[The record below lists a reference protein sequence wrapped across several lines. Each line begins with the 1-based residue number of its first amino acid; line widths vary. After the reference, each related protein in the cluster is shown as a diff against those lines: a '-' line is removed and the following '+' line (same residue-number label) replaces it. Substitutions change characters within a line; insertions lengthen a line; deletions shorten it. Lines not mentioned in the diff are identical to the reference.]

1 MLTVP
6 TTIKAASLTN
16 CNRATFGT
24 IHLDGLATSEA
35 TLDVGSAAGFG
46 AAGVLYGNV
55 SFSGDALIE
64 FKSGQITTIA
74 ADSAV
79 SLIGSHAFIAD
90 ASDTSSNSALKG
102 LKTVAGELD
111 LSNGAKVKTSGALT
125 NDGSVNLSHTSETI
139 GGAVSGTGNLSLSNS
154 TLEFANGVSSGETVT
169 FGSGVNHLHLDSPSS
184 FLGTIEDFLTPGD
197 SVSAK
202 TFAEAATLLTYTQT
216 GAEFCSWTLS
226 DGVHTAVLNFAGAA
240 YAQTDFSI
248 SASANGNTV
257 IKFV

>member
-1 MLTVP
+1 M
-6 TTIKAASLTN
+6 
-16 CNRATFGT
+16 
-24 IHLDGLATSEA
+24 
-35 TLDVGSAAGFG
+35 
-46 AAGVLYGNV
+46 
-55 SFSGDALIE
+55 
-64 FKSGQITTIA
+64 
-74 ADSAV
+74 
-79 SLIGSHAFIAD
+79 
-90 ASDTSSNSALKG
+90 
-102 LKTVAGELD
+102 AGELD

-216 GAEFCSWTLS
+216 GAEFLLVDTFGRRPHGGAQLRRRGLRADRLLDLGVSQREYSDQVRLTLS
-226 DGVHTAVLNFAGAA
+226 PAIGSAGE
-240 YAQTDFSI
+240 
-248 SASANGNTV
+248 SASLRGSVRFPACLGR
-257 IKFV
+257 